1 MTIEE
6 VIDRAIL
13 FRKTIEIEYI
23 TRSGSLFRCRI
34 SDIRYSTYRDGG
46 YIEAFREDMKLERI
60 FKISRILKVNG
71 HMKKFIFIII
81 ALVTCL
87 IAVGTLWNQDVRKE
101 QGCGKYQDELA
112 KKTAKINELEDSI
125 RNMQAKIDFY
135 DEAVNW
141 LRGVDDEELERA
153 IRLIRS
159 FPKDAPL
166 P

>member
-1 MTIEE
+1 
-6 VIDRAIL
+6 
-13 FRKTIEIEYI
+13 
-23 TRSGSLFRCRI
+23 
-34 SDIRYSTYRDGG
+34 
-46 YIEAFREDMKLERI
+46 
-60 FKISRILKVNG
+60 
-71 HMKKFIFIII
+71 MKKFIFVII
-81 ALVTCL
+81 AFVICL

-141 LRGVDDEELERA
+141 LRGVDDEELDRA

-159 FPKDAPL
+159 SPKDTPL

>member
-1 MTIEE
+1 
-6 VIDRAIL
+6 
-13 FRKTIEIEYI
+13 
-23 TRSGSLFRCRI
+23 
-34 SDIRYSTYRDGG
+34 
-46 YIEAFREDMKLERI
+46 
-60 FKISRILKVNG
+60 
-71 HMKKFIFIII
+71 MKKFIFVII
-81 ALVTCL
+81 ALVICL
-87 IAVGTLWNQDVRKE
+87 IVIGTLWNQDVRKE

-141 LRGVDDEELERA
+141 LRSVDDEELERA

-159 FPKDAPL
+159 FPKDTPL

>member
-1 MTIEE
+1 M
-6 VIDRAIL
+6 
-13 FRKTIEIEYI
+13 
-23 TRSGSLFRCRI
+23 S
-34 SDIRYSTYRDGG
+34 
-46 YIEAFREDMKLERI
+46 
-60 FKISRILKVNG
+60 
-71 HMKKFIFIII
+71 MKKFIFVII
-81 ALVTCL
+81 ALVICL
-87 IAVGTLWNQDVRKE
+87 IAVGTFWNQDVRKE

-141 LRGVDDEELERA
+141 LRGVDDEELDRA

-159 FPKDAPL
+159 FPKDTPL

>member
-1 MTIEE
+1 
-6 VIDRAIL
+6 
-13 FRKTIEIEYI
+13 
-23 TRSGSLFRCRI
+23 
-34 SDIRYSTYRDGG
+34 
-46 YIEAFREDMKLERI
+46 
-60 FKISRILKVNG
+60 
-71 HMKKFIFIII
+71 MKKFIFIII
-81 ALVTCL
+81 ALVICL
-87 IAVGTLWNQDVRKE
+87 IVIGTLWNQDVRKE

-159 FPKDAPL
+159 FPKDTPL

>member
-1 MTIEE
+1 
-6 VIDRAIL
+6 
-13 FRKTIEIEYI
+13 
-23 TRSGSLFRCRI
+23 
-34 SDIRYSTYRDGG
+34 
-46 YIEAFREDMKLERI
+46 
-60 FKISRILKVNG
+60 
-71 HMKKFIFIII
+71 MKKFIFVII
-81 ALVTCL
+81 AFVICL

-101 QGCGKYQDELA
+101 QGCGKYQNELA

>member
-1 MTIEE
+1 
-6 VIDRAIL
+6 
-13 FRKTIEIEYI
+13 
-23 TRSGSLFRCRI
+23 
-34 SDIRYSTYRDGG
+34 
-46 YIEAFREDMKLERI
+46 
-60 FKISRILKVNG
+60 
-71 HMKKFIFIII
+71 MKKFIFIII

-112 KKTAKINELEDSI
+112 KKTAKINALEDSI

-159 FPKDAPL
+159 YPKDTPL

>member
-1 MTIEE
+1 
-6 VIDRAIL
+6 
-13 FRKTIEIEYI
+13 
-23 TRSGSLFRCRI
+23 
-34 SDIRYSTYRDGG
+34 
-46 YIEAFREDMKLERI
+46 
-60 FKISRILKVNG
+60 
-71 HMKKFIFIII
+71 MKKFIFVII
-81 ALVTCL
+81 ALVICL
-87 IAVGTLWNQDVRKE
+87 IAVGTFWNQDVRKE

-141 LRGVDDEELERA
+141 LRGVDDEELDRA

-159 FPKDAPL
+159 FPKDTPL

>member
-1 MTIEE
+1 
-6 VIDRAIL
+6 
-13 FRKTIEIEYI
+13 
-23 TRSGSLFRCRI
+23 
-34 SDIRYSTYRDGG
+34 
-46 YIEAFREDMKLERI
+46 
-60 FKISRILKVNG
+60 
-71 HMKKFIFIII
+71 MKKFIFIII

-135 DEAVNW
+135 GEAVNW
-141 LRGVDDEELERA
+141 LRGVDDEELDRA

-159 FPKDAPL
+159 FPKDTPL

>member
-1 MTIEE
+1 
-6 VIDRAIL
+6 
-13 FRKTIEIEYI
+13 
-23 TRSGSLFRCRI
+23 
-34 SDIRYSTYRDGG
+34 
-46 YIEAFREDMKLERI
+46 
-60 FKISRILKVNG
+60 
-71 HMKKFIFIII
+71 MKKFIFVII
-81 ALVTCL
+81 ALVICL
-87 IAVGTLWNQDVRKE
+87 IVIGTLWNQDVRKE

-159 FPKDAPL
+159 FPKDTPL

>member
-1 MTIEE
+1 
-6 VIDRAIL
+6 
-13 FRKTIEIEYI
+13 
-23 TRSGSLFRCRI
+23 
-34 SDIRYSTYRDGG
+34 
-46 YIEAFREDMKLERI
+46 
-60 FKISRILKVNG
+60 
-71 HMKKFIFIII
+71 MKKFIFIII

-112 KKTAKINELEDSI
+112 KKIAKINELEDSI

-141 LRGVDDEELERA
+141 LRGVDDEELDRA

-159 FPKDAPL
+159 FPKDTPL

>member
-1 MTIEE
+1 
-6 VIDRAIL
+6 
-13 FRKTIEIEYI
+13 
-23 TRSGSLFRCRI
+23 
-34 SDIRYSTYRDGG
+34 
-46 YIEAFREDMKLERI
+46 
-60 FKISRILKVNG
+60 
-71 HMKKFIFIII
+71 MKKFIFIII
-81 ALVTCL
+81 ALVICL